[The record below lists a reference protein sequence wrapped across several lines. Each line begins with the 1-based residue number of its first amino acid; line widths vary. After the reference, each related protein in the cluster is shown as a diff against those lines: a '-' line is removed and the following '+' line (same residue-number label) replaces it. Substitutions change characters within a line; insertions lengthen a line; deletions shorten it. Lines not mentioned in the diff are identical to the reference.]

1 MDRIATE
8 EEFRIIWKK
17 LPKPLG
23 LVPTMGSLHAGHV
36 SLLRRARV
44 ENKTLVV
51 SLFVNPTQFG
61 TDEDFEEYPR
71 DIQSDLAILE
81 SEGVDLVFMPTQQE
95 MYPEGFVSSVYV
107 GDLGDILEGQ
117 FRPGHFLGVAT
128 VVSKLLSICRPDRSY
143 FGQKDAQQC
152 AVIKRV
158 VTDLNLGSEIVICPT
173 IRNEDGIA
181 LSSRNTYLSSD
192 DYDSARLLSESLFHA
207 ETLWK
212 SKEATIDE
220 MRQAI
225 SLILHSDEKIGVE
238 YISFN
243 DVDTFVEL
251 SDRKNQMIVCIAA
264 QVGQTRLIDNV
275 LLD

>member
-1 MDRIATE
+1 MDNIATE
-8 EEFRIIWKK
+8 EEFRRIWEK

-23 LVPTMGSLHAGHV
+23 LVPTMGSLHAGHI

-44 ENKTLVV
+44 ENKTLVA

-61 TDEDFEEYPR
+61 VGEDFKEYPR
-71 DIQSDLAILE
+71 DTESDLAILE
-81 SEGVDLVFMPTQQE
+81 SEGVDLVFIPTQSD
-95 MYPEGFVSSVYV
+95 MYPDGFVSSVNV

-117 FRPGHFLGVAT
+117 FRPGHFSGVAT

-152 AVIKRV
+152 AVIKRLV
-158 VTDLNLGSEIVICPT
+158 LDLNLGSEIVICPT

-181 LSSRNTYLSSD
+181 LSSRNIYLSPA
-192 DYDSARLLSESLFHA
+192 DYDSAKLLSESLFHVKS
-207 ETLWK
+207 LWMANEV
-212 SKEATIDE
+212 SVEE

-225 SLILHSDEKIGVE
+225 SSVLDSDEKIQVE

-251 SDRKNQMIVCIAA
+251 SDRKNKMIVCIAA
-264 QVGQTRLIDNV
+264 RIGYTRLIDNII
-275 LLD
+275 LD

>member
-23 LVPTMGSLHAGHV
+23 LVPTMGFLHAGHV

-61 TDEDFEEYPR
+61 ADEDFEEYPR

-192 DYDSARLLSESLFHA
+192 DYDSAKLLSESLFHA
-207 ETLWK
+207 RALWK
-212 SKEATIDE
+212 SKEASIDE

-225 SLILHSDEKIGVE
+225 SSILHSDEKIQVE

-243 DVDTFVEL
+243 DVGTFVEL
-251 SDRKNQMIVCIAA
+251 SDRKNKMIVCIAA
-264 QVGQTRLIDNV
+264 QVGQIRLIDNV

>member
-8 EEFRIIWKK
+8 EEFRIICKK

-61 TDEDFEEYPR
+61 ADEDFEEYPR

-95 MYPEGFVSSVYV
+95 MYPEGFVSSVHV

-117 FRPGHFLGVAT
+117 FRPGHFSGVAT

-152 AVIKRV
+152 AVIKRL

-181 LSSRNTYLSSD
+181 LSSRNIYLSSD
-192 DYDSARLLSESLFHA
+192 DYESAKLLSESLFHA
-207 ETLWK
+207 KTLWK
-212 SKEATIDE
+212 SKEASIDE

-225 SLILHSDEKIGVE
+225 SSILDSDEKIQVE

-243 DVDTFVEL
+243 DVGTFVEL
-251 SDRKNQMIVCIAA
+251 SDRKNKMIVCIAA